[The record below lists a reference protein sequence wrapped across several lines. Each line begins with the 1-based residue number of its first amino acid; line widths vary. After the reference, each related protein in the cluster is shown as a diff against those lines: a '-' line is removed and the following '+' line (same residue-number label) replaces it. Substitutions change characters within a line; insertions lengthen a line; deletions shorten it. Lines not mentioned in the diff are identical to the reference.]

1 LKGKSLSEC
10 EVDINYKREEVFI
23 ERNIARFYLA
33 WLTALALSLVS
44 GAAEAAKS
52 LVG

>member
-23 ERNIARFYLA
+23 ERNIAWFSQPA
-33 WLTALALSLVS
+33 
-44 GAAEAAKS
+44 
-52 LVG
+52 

>member
-1 LKGKSLSEC
+1 LKGKSVSEC
-10 EVDINYKREEVFI
+10 EVDINYKREEVLI

-33 WLTALALSLVS
+33 WLTALALSLAS
-44 GAAEAAKS
+44 GAAAAEES